1 MKHRD
6 SGHGSSLVL
15 LLGIVVTLAIL
26 ALALVVVV
34 ANAQHNTLQERTRAK
49 SFHVAEAALNAAMAN
64 IALNWPT
71 STPVPFPIS
80 SFQDQFKPQAGALPE
95 YSASTT
101 TDTPG
106 VTVAYFDDRDTN
118 GDGYINASD
127 APVDSDGN
135 GIMYIEAQAV
145 VLGRASRVRAKVQRS
160 AFQPQVP
167 STDVLW
173 CGGDLLNA
181 GGGGG
186 VMPKVTV
193 GSTDPL
199 ANGGVS
205 VDVLGNIE
213 DYGSGIVQEPPINT
227 QFGTGPALHNQP
239 RSLEAVFPLGARR
252 ALIDYAKLMERYFDE
267 NNAKS
272 GLTPLQ
278 TAQASPKSKYGGPG
292 LAGLTVINQ
301 STGTYSLRGQLNTAT
316 SPGVLMFLGGLGFD
330 IGGNSD
336 FYGLLY
342 VEDGMITWSHGTP
355 TLHGAMYST
364 ENITFSGTCNLEFDY
379 MALTGFANQAPDYT
393 VSMVANT
400 WRELRPQ

>member
-1 MKHRD
+1 MTRRD

-15 LLGIVVTLAIL
+15 LLGIVATLAIL

-71 STPVPFPIS
+71 SASVPFPTA
-80 SFQDQFKPQAGALPE
+80 SFQAQFKPQSGALPE
-95 YSASTT
+95 YSASTA

-106 VTVAYFDDRDTN
+106 VTVAYFDDTDVN
-118 GDGYINASD
+118 GDGSINASD
-127 APVDSDGN
+127 GPVDSNGN
-135 GIMYIEAQAV
+135 GIMYIDAQAV

-199 ANGGVS
+199 ALGGVS

-213 DYGSGIVQEPPINT
+213 DYAKGIVQASINT

-239 RSLEAVFPLGARR
+239 KSLEAVFPLSARR

-272 GLTPLQ
+272 GMTPLQ

-292 LAGLTVINQ
+292 LAGLTVIKQ
-301 STGTYSLRGQLNTAT
+301 STGTYSLRDQLNTET
-316 SPGVLMFLGGLGFD
+316 SPGVLIFLGGLGLD
-330 IGGNSD
+330 IGGNAN

-342 VEDGMITWSHGTP
+342 VEDGMISWSHGTP
-355 TLHGAMYST
+355 TIHGAVYAT
-364 ENITFSGTCNLEFDY
+364 NDVTFSGTCNLQFDY
-379 MALTGFANQAPDYT
+379 LALTGFANQTPDYT
-393 VSMVANT
+393 VNMVPNT